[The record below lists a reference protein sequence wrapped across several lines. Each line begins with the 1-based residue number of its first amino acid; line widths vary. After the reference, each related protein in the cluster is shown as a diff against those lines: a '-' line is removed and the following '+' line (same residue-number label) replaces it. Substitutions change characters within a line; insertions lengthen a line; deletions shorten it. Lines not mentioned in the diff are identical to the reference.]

1 MISFLVGL
9 LVLLMMAV
17 LWLLGIFLLPL
28 LLVMGLFLRLILG
41 FLLVLFAVWLVGKVT
56 LVLIDL
62 IVKKT
67 REK

>member
-56 LVLIDL
+56 LVLIEL